1 MPKFLAKNIPFP
13 HLLNANSLA
22 ESITKTY
29 QGVIDKFMPL
39 KRKPFKT
46 LKEKP
51 DRPWLTQGLKVSIKT
66 SFELLRISKL
76 TGSAQIKN
84 TEPTSIS

>member
-1 MPKFLAKNIPFP
+1 MEVYVDIIINFYIINNGINYDVDVDLHM
-13 HLLNANSLA
+13 HLSYHGSMKSASVRR
-22 ESITKTY
+22 T
-29 QGVIDKFMPL
+29 
-39 KRKPFKT
+39 
-46 LKEKP
+46 
-51 DRPWLTQGLKVSIKT
+51 LKVSIKT